1 MKNKKKF
8 FRRISVVCF
17 STLFFI
23 ILAIPV
29 LADDVS
35 DSKQLVEKAV
45 MTFDDFTKAPEMN
58 AFRALV
64 KKAKGVLIVPQFLK
78 GAFVVGGAGGTGL
91 LVARDAK
98 TGQWKGPAFY
108 TIGEGSFGLQAGAE
122 ASELIL
128 LAMTE
133 RGVMAL
139 LSSSAKLGA
148 DANATAGPVGVGV
161 AASTANLSVDILS
174 FSRSKGLF
182 AGVAVDGAVVAVRNG
197 LNHAY
202 YGKMCSPTDIV
213 IRKSVSNP
221 HARTLLE
228 RVTRAG
234 KN

>member
-17 STLFFI
+17 STLFII

-45 MTFDDFTKAPEMN
+45 MTFDDFAKAPEMN

-148 DANATAGPVGVGV
+148 DANVTAGPVGVGV

-213 IRKSVSNP
+213 IRKSVSNA

-234 KN
+234 KE